1 MYASK
6 DSINAAR
13 VILDALVEL
22 EFITEIQHDHVL
34 EVVSETGRE
43 VGEIVVSQK
52 IATEAQVIQA
62 TAKALGEE
70 FIVLLNIDLDKNA
83 SSKIPAEYARRVNL
97 IGIQGHGSTLEVA
110 VTIDN
115 IQNLTLKDDLRRL
128 TGASYIKF
136 FVATKSDIMRAIQD
150 TYRADEEIEKIGST
164 ATKKEGKDS
173 TGETSIASIDEVVE
187 QSPVSKFVDLIVSQA
202 ITDRASDIHFET
214 HENFLQVRY
223 RIDAVLKVIT
233 QAPLHM
239 SREIIS
245 RVKILSNLDIS
256 IKNIPQDGRMSI
268 TQKDP
273 KTGKMAITDLRV
285 ATIPGVWG
293 ENITMRVLD
302 NSQASLNLEDLG
314 FSPINLKRFS
324 SAYTKPYGMILVV
337 GPTGSGKS
345 TTLYAT
351 LNTINSTDIKI
362 LTIEDPVEYKLAG
375 IQQAQVNR
383 AAGFDFNVALRSFLR
398 NDPDV
403 ILVGE
408 IRDSET
414 AEMALRAG
422 MTGHMVFSTLHT
434 QSAAEALPRLADMGV
449 EAHLINST
457 LSAALSQRLL
467 RRLCKA
473 CKMKYTEEEQEN
485 LGEQLLAVGY
495 PWKEGE
501 ELPDIYHSKP
511 GGCKECAGTGYRGRL
526 GVHEVLLM
534 DEGIKAAV
542 VRGASADEVSK
553 MAQSTGMVTM
563 KQDALYKVSTG
574 ITDIKEVLRT
584 VI

>member
-1 MYASK
+1 MYAPEE
-6 DSINAAR
+6 SIKAAR

-34 EVVSETGRE
+34 DIVRDTSRE
-43 VGEIVVSQK
+43 VGEIVVTDG
-52 IATEAQVIQA
+52 IATEAQAIHA

-70 FIVLLNIDLDKNA
+70 FIVLLNIDIEKTA
-83 SSKIPAEYARRVNL
+83 SNKIPADYAKKMNL
-97 IGIQGHGSTLEVA
+97 IAIQEHGSTLEVA

-115 IQNLTLKDDLRRL
+115 IQNLALKDDLRRI
-128 TGASYIKF
+128 TRASYIKF
-136 FVATKSDIMRAIQD
+136 YVATKADIIRAIQD

-164 ATKKEGKDS
+164 STKKEGKDA

-214 HENFLQVRY
+214 HEKFLQVRY

-245 RVKILSNLDIS
+245 RVKILSDLDIS
-256 IKNIPQDGRMSI
+256 VKHVPQDGRMSI

-273 KTGKMAITDLRV
+273 KTGKLGVTDLRV
-285 ATIPGVWG
+285 ATMPGVWG

-324 SAYTKPYGMILVV
+324 SAYIKPYGMILVV

-351 LNTINSTDIKI
+351 LNTINSTDINI
-362 LTIEDPVEYKLAG
+362 LTIEDPVEYKLSG
-375 IQQAQVNR
+375 IKQHQVNR
-383 AAGFDFNVALRSFLR
+383 ASGFDFKSALRAFLR

-457 LSAALSQRLL
+457 LTAALSQRLL
-467 RRLCKA
+467 RRLCKS
-473 CKMKYTEEEQEN
+473 CKVKYNDEEKET

-495 PWKEGE
+495 PWNEGE
-501 ELPDIYHSKP
+501 ELPDIYHSKH

-534 DEGIKAAV
+534 DESIKAAV
-542 VRGASADEVSK
+542 VKGASADAVSK
-553 MAQSTGMVTM
+553 LGQESGMVTM
-563 KQDALYKVSTG
+563 KQDALYKVSLG

>member
-1 MYASK
+1 LYASEE
-6 DSINAAR
+6 SINAAR
-13 VILDALVEL
+13 VILDALEEL
-22 EFITEIQHDHVL
+22 EFITEIQHDYVL
-34 EVVSETGRE
+34 DIVRDTSRD
-43 VGEIVVSQK
+43 VGEIVVTEG
-52 IATEAQVIQA
+52 IATEAQAIQA

-70 FIVLLNIDLDKNA
+70 FIVLLNIDIEKSA
-83 SSKIPAEYARRVNL
+83 SNRIPAEFAKKMNL
-97 IGIQGHGSTLEVA
+97 IAIQEHGSTLEVA

-115 IQNLTLKDDLRRL
+115 VQNLALKDDIRRI
-128 TGASYIKF
+128 TKASYIKF
-136 FVATKSDIMRAIQD
+136 YVATKADITRTIQD

-164 ATKKEGKDS
+164 STAKEGKDA
-173 TGETSIASIDEVVE
+173 TGQTSIASIDEVVE

-214 HENFLQVRY
+214 QEGFLQVRY

-245 RVKILSNLDIS
+245 RVKILSDLDIS
-256 IKNIPQDGRMSI
+256 VKHVPQDGRMSI

-273 KTGKMAITDLRV
+273 KTGKMVLTDLRV
-285 ATIPGVWG
+285 ATMPGVWG

-302 NSQASLNLEDLG
+302 NSQASLNLKDLG
-314 FSPINLKRFS
+314 FSPINLERFS

-351 LNTINSTDIKI
+351 LNTINSTDINI
-362 LTIEDPVEYKLAG
+362 LTIEDPVEYKLSG
-375 IQQAQVNR
+375 IKQHQVNR
-383 AAGFDFNVALRSFLR
+383 ASGFDFKSALRAFLR

-457 LSAALSQRLL
+457 LTAALSQRLL
-467 RRLCKA
+467 RRLCVK
-473 CKMKYTEEEQEN
+473 CKLKYNDEEKET
-485 LGEQLLAVGY
+485 LGEQLLAIGY
-495 PWKEGE
+495 PWTEGE
-501 ELPDIYHSKP
+501 DLPDIYHSKH

-534 DEGIKAAV
+534 NESIKAAV
-542 VRGASADEVSK
+542 VKGASADAVSRLG
-553 MAQSTGMVTM
+553 QEDGMVTM
-563 KQDALYKVSTG
+563 KQDALYKVSLG